1 MDIQIKRVYDPVSQ
15 NDGVR
20 ILVDGIWPR
29 GIKKKDLYL
38 DLWLKD
44 AAPSTGLRKWFSH
57 DEEKWD
63 EFKRL
68 YFAELEGKTEML
80 DKLTAMA
87 KGNKKLTLL
96 YSARNRRYNQAAA
109 LKEFLENDVEILR

>member
-1 MDIQIKRVYDPVSQ
+1 MGIQIKRVYDSVSQ
-15 NDGVR
+15 DDGVR

-29 GIKKKDLYL
+29 GIKKENLFL

-57 DEEKWD
+57 EEKRWD

-68 YFAELEGKTEML
+68 YFEELEGKTEVL
-80 DKLTAMA
+80 DKLIVMA
-87 KGNKKLTLL
+87 RGDKKLTLL
-96 YSARNRRYNQAAA
+96 YSARKRQYNQAAA
-109 LKEFLENDVEILR
+109 LKEFLESKSNI